1 MKKIKSLIFDM
12 DGVLWK
18 DENPLVDLEHVFKTI
33 NDHKINYAFATNNST
48 KTPEEY
54 HQKLLKLGIPNDPD
68 QIITSSIVVL
78 AQMLKKFPDGGPVF
92 ILGENGLV
100 EPLLQAG
107 FYHNE
112 ESVLAVVGGMDR
124 QVNYDKFKK
133 AILFLQKDVEFF
145 FTNSD
150 TTFPTPQGKIPGAG
164 SILRT
169 LEVGSGRNAII
180 AGKPKPAMFEK
191 ALEILNSSPENTLV
205 IGDRL
210 ETDILGGLNAQCL
223 TALVLS
229 GISKKSEI
237 DEKNIHP
244 HLINNN
250 IEELVEFLEKNMWT
264 IN

>member
-1 MKKIKSLIFDM
+1 MNKIKSLIFDM

-18 DENPLVDLEHVFKTI
+18 DENPLVDLKHVFESIK
-33 NDHKINYAFATNNST
+33 DHNINYAFATNNST

-54 HQKLLKLGIPNDPD
+54 HQKLSNFGIPNMPN
-68 QIITSSIVVL
+68 QIITSSIVIL
-78 AQMLKKFPDGGPVF
+78 AQMLKKFPNGGPVF
-92 ILGENGLV
+92 IIGENGLV
-100 EPLLQAG
+100 KPLLQAG

-112 ESVLAVVGGMDR
+112 ESVVAIVGGMDR

-150 TTFPTPQGKIPGAG
+150 TTFPTPLGKIPGAG

-191 ALEILNSSPENTLV
+191 ALEYLNSFPENTLV

-210 ETDILGGLNAQCL
+210 ETDILGGLNAHCY
-223 TALVLS
+223 TALVLT

-237 DEKNIHP
+237 NEKNIHP
-244 HLINNN
+244 HLIHNNL
-250 IEELVEFLEKNMWT
+250 EELIKFLVKNQWT